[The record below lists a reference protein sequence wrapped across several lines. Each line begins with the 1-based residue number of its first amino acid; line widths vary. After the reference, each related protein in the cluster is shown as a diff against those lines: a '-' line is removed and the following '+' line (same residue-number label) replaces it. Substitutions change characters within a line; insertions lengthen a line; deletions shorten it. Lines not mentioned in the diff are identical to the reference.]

1 MKNWLT
7 FYVGDMMEIWW
18 TENKNI
24 PDSKGTH
31 GKILVNEKMITYC
44 LENEK
49 YVKDK
54 QGEEGIEMTNILK
67 KQCKKVHNDGHK
79 RQIMEIDWLAGEMGR
94 QGIGMIVQ

>member
-1 MKNWLT
+1 MENWLT

-31 GKILVNEKMITYC
+31 GNISVNEKMITYC
-44 LENEK
+44 LENVK

-67 KQCKKVHNDGHK
+67 K
-79 RQIMEIDWLAGEMGR
+79 
-94 QGIGMIVQ
+94 